1 MSPYKRPPEISN
13 LSSEE
18 FIRVIVRYSS
28 ASLLAAGLVEGLAL
42 RPEALARF
50 AEEILKPWREAI
62 FRHFRLIPATALKLR
77 AEELKTLEE
86 DPRIESIWL
95 DKPVYALL
103 DVSVPLIRA
112 PQVWERGFTGRG
124 IKVAVL
130 DTGIDYQHPDFAGRI
145 LAFTSFVG
153 GDGRDD
159 HGHGTHVAGIIAG
172 SGEASGGRYRGVA
185 PEALLLSAKVLKAD
199 GSGLMSDVMAGIE
212 WAVEQGAKIINLS
225 LGSPG
230 PCDGTDA
237 LSAMCDAAVKL
248 GVVVCAAA
256 GNDGPASG
264 TIGSP
269 GCAREVITVGAS
281 DDNDQVASFSS
292 RGPTA
297 DGRVKPDILFPG
309 VGIVSCRA
317 SGTSMGNPL
326 DNFYTSASGTSMAT
340 PHASGVAALLLQAY
354 PSLTP
359 AQIKERMM
367 ASALSLNLDPN
378 TQGAGRGDAL
388 AAMEKEVP
396 QPAPKPKGCLYLLR
410 AILEGK
416 R

>member
-1 MSPYKRPPEISN
+1 MSPHKRPPEISA
-13 LSSEE
+13 LPSEE
-18 FIRVIVRYSS
+18 VVPVIVKYTS
-28 ASLLAAGLVEGLAL
+28 ASLMAAGLAEGLAL
-42 RPEALARF
+42 SPEALARF

-62 FRHFRLIPATALKLR
+62 SRHFRLIPATALRVK
-77 AEELKTLEE
+77 AGELKALEE
-86 DPRIESIWL
+86 DPRVEAIWP

-112 PQVWERGFTGRG
+112 PQVWEKGFTGRG
-124 IKVAVL
+124 IKVAVV
-130 DTGIDYQHPDFAGRI
+130 DTGIDYEHPDFSGRI
-145 LAFTSFVG
+145 LAYTSFVG
-153 GDGRDD
+153 GDGKDD

-172 SGEASGGRYRGVA
+172 SGEASGGKYRGVA

-199 GSGLMSDVMAGIE
+199 GSGMMSDVMAGIE
-212 WAVEQGAKIINLS
+212 WAVEQGAKVINLS

-237 LSAMCDAAVKL
+237 LSAMCDAAVRA

-256 GNDGPASG
+256 GNDGPAPG

-281 DDNDQVASFSS
+281 DDYDQVASFSS

-317 SGTSMGNPL
+317 GGTSMGNPV
-326 DNFYTSASGTSMAT
+326 DDFYTSASGTSMAT

-354 PSLTP
+354 PDLTP
-359 AQIKERMM
+359 AQVKARMM
-367 ASALSLNLDPN
+367 DSALNLNLDPN

-388 AAMEKEVP
+388 AALEAEVP
-396 QPAPKPKGCLYLLR
+396 QPTKPEGCLYFLRTLLR
-410 AILEGK
+410 

>member
-1 MSPYKRPPEISN
+1 MSPYKRPPEISA
-13 LSSEE
+13 LPPEE
-18 FIRVIVRYSS
+18 VIPVIVKYTS
-28 ASLLAAGLVEGLAL
+28 ASLMAAGLVEGLAL
-42 RPEALARF
+42 SPEALARF

-62 FRHFRLIPATALKLR
+62 FRHFRLIPATALRVK
-77 AEELKTLEE
+77 AGELKALEE
-86 DPRIESIWL
+86 DPRVEAIWP

-112 PQVWERGFTGRG
+112 PQVWEKGFTGRG
-124 IKVAVL
+124 IKVAVV
-130 DTGIDYQHPDFAGRI
+130 DTGIDYEHPDFSGRI
-145 LAFTSFVG
+145 LAYTSFVG
-153 GDGRDD
+153 GDGKDD

-172 SGEASGGRYRGVA
+172 SGEASGGKYRGVA
-185 PEALLLSAKVLKAD
+185 PEALLLSAKVLRAD
-199 GSGLMSDVMAGIE
+199 GSGMMSDVMAGIE
-212 WAVEQGAKIINLS
+212 WAVEQGAKVINLS

-237 LSAMCDAAVKL
+237 LSAMCDAAVKA

-256 GNDGPASG
+256 GNDGPSPG
-264 TIGSP
+264 TVGSP

-281 DDNDQVASFSS
+281 DDSDQVAPFSS

-317 SGTSMGNPL
+317 GGTSMGTPV
-326 DNFYTSASGTSMAT
+326 DDFYTSASGTSMAT

-354 PSLTP
+354 PDLSP
-359 AQIKERMM
+359 AQVKARMM
-367 ASALSLNLDPN
+367 DSALNLNLDPN

-388 AAMEKEVP
+388 AALEAEAP
-396 QPAPKPKGCLYLLR
+396 QPPKPKGCLYFLRTLLR
-410 AILEGK
+410 

>member
-1 MSPYKRPPEISN
+1 MSPYKRPPEVSA
-13 LSSEE
+13 LPPEE
-18 FIRVIVRYSS
+18 FVPVIVKYSS
-28 ASLLAAGLVEGLAL
+28 ASLMAAGLVEGLAL
-42 RPEALARF
+42 SPEALARF

-62 FRHFRLIPATALKLR
+62 LRHFRLIPATALKLR
-77 AEELKTLEE
+77 VQELKALEE
-86 DPRIESIWL
+86 DPRVEAVWV

-112 PQVWERGFTGRG
+112 PLVWERGFTGKG
-124 IKVAVL
+124 VKVAVV
-130 DTGIDYQHPDFAGRI
+130 DTGIDPQHPDFAGRI
-145 LAFTSFVG
+145 LALTSFVG
-153 GDGRDD
+153 GNGEDD

-172 SGEASGGRYRGVA
+172 SGEASGGKYRGVA
-185 PEALLLSAKVLKAD
+185 PEALILSAKVLKAD
-199 GSGLMSDVMAGIE
+199 GSGMMSDVMAGIE

-237 LSAMCDAAVKL
+237 LSVMCDAAVKA

-256 GNDGPASG
+256 GNDGPHPG
-264 TIGSP
+264 TVGSP

-281 DDNDQVASFSS
+281 NDNDQVAPFSS

-297 DGRVKPDILFPG
+297 DGRTKPDILFPG

-354 PSLTP
+354 PDLTP
-359 AQIKERMM
+359 AQIKAKMM
-367 ASALSLNLDPN
+367 NSALNLNLDPN
-378 TQGAGRGDAL
+378 TQGAGRGDAFGAL
-388 AAMEKEVP
+388 EIEAP
-396 QPAPKPKGCLYLLR
+396 QPPAKPKGCLYFL
-410 AILEGK
+410 GTFFK
-416 R
+416 RG

>member
-1 MSPYKRPPEISN
+1 MSPHKRPPEISA
-13 LSSEE
+13 LPSEE
-18 FIRVIVRYSS
+18 VVPVIVKYTS
-28 ASLLAAGLVEGLAL
+28 ASLMAAGLVEGLAL
-42 RPEALARF
+42 SPEALARF

-62 FRHFRLIPATALKLR
+62 SRHFRLIPATALRVK
-77 AEELKTLEE
+77 AGELKALEE
-86 DPRIESIWL
+86 DPRVEAIWP

-112 PQVWERGFTGRG
+112 PQVWEKGFTGRG
-124 IKVAVL
+124 IKVAVV
-130 DTGIDYQHPDFAGRI
+130 DTGIDYEHPDFSGRI
-145 LAFTSFVG
+145 LAYTSFVG
-153 GDGRDD
+153 GDGKDD

-172 SGEASGGRYRGVA
+172 SGEASGGKYRGVA
-185 PEALLLSAKVLKAD
+185 PEALLLSAKVLRAD
-199 GSGLMSDVMAGIE
+199 GSGMMSDVMAGIE
-212 WAVEQGAKIINLS
+212 WAVEQGAKVINLS

-237 LSAMCDAAVKL
+237 LSAMCDAAVRA

-256 GNDGPASG
+256 GNDGPAPG

-281 DDNDQVASFSS
+281 DDYDQVASFSS

-317 SGTSMGNPL
+317 GGTSMGNPV
-326 DNFYTSASGTSMAT
+326 DDFYTSASGTSMAT

-354 PSLTP
+354 PDLTP
-359 AQIKERMM
+359 AQVKARMM
-367 ASALSLNLDPN
+367 DSALNLNLDPN

-388 AAMEKEVP
+388 AALEAEIP
-396 QPAPKPKGCLYLLR
+396 QPPKPEGCLYFWRTLFR
-410 AILEGK
+410 

>member
-1 MSPYKRPPEISN
+1 MSPYKRPPEVSA
-13 LSSEE
+13 LPPEE
-18 FIRVIVRYSS
+18 FVPVIVKYSS
-28 ASLLAAGLVEGLAL
+28 ASLMAAGLVEGLAL
-42 RPEALARF
+42 SPEALARF

-62 FRHFRLIPATALKLR
+62 LRHFRLIPATALKLR
-77 AEELKTLEE
+77 VQELKALEE
-86 DPRIESIWL
+86 DPRVEAVWV

-112 PQVWERGFTGRG
+112 PLVWERGFTGKG
-124 IKVAVL
+124 VKVAVV
-130 DTGIDYQHPDFAGRI
+130 DTGIDPQHPDFAGRI

-153 GDGRDD
+153 GNGEDD

-172 SGEASGGRYRGVA
+172 SGEASGGKYRGVA
-185 PEALLLSAKVLKAD
+185 PEALILSAKVLKAD
-199 GSGLMSDVMAGIE
+199 GSGMMSDVMAGIE

-237 LSAMCDAAVKL
+237 LSVMCDAAVKA

-256 GNDGPASG
+256 GNDGPHPG
-264 TIGSP
+264 TVGSP

-281 DDNDQVASFSS
+281 NDNDQVAPFSS

-297 DGRVKPDILFPG
+297 DGRTKPDILFPG

-354 PSLTP
+354 PDLTP
-359 AQIKERMM
+359 AQIKAKMM
-367 ASALSLNLDPN
+367 NSALNLNLDPN
-378 TQGAGRGDAL
+378 TQGAGRGDAFGAL
-388 AAMEKEVP
+388 EIEAP
-396 QPAPKPKGCLYLLR
+396 QPPAKPKGCLYFL
-410 AILEGK
+410 GTFFK
-416 R
+416 RG

>member
-1 MSPYKRPPEISN
+1 MSPYKRPPEVSAFPP
-13 LSSEE
+13 EE
-18 FIRVIVRYSS
+18 LVPVIVKYSS
-28 ASLLAAGLVEGLAL
+28 ASLLAADLVEGLAL
-42 RPEALARF
+42 SPEALARF

-62 FRHFRLIPATALKLR
+62 SHHFRLIPATALKVRAQELR
-77 AEELKTLEE
+77 ALEE
-86 DPRIESIWL
+86 DPRLEAIWL

-112 PQVWERGFTGRG
+112 PQVWERGFTGKG
-124 IKVAVL
+124 IKVAVV
-130 DTGIDYQHPDFAGRI
+130 DTGIDPNHPDFAGRI

-153 GDGRDD
+153 GSGEDD

-172 SGEASGGRYRGVA
+172 SGGASGGKYRGVA

-199 GSGLMSDVMAGIE
+199 GSGMMSDVMAGIE
-212 WAVEQGAKIINLS
+212 WAVEQGARVINLS

-237 LSAMCDAAVKL
+237 LSAMCDAAVKA

-256 GNDGPASG
+256 GNDGPNPG

-281 DDNDQVASFSS
+281 DDNDQVAPFSS

-297 DGRVKPDILFPG
+297 DGRIKPDILFPG

-326 DNFYTSASGTSMAT
+326 DDFYTSASGTSMAT
-340 PHASGVAALLLQAY
+340 PHASGIAALLLQAY
-354 PSLTP
+354 PDLTP
-359 AQIKERMM
+359 AQVKARMM
-367 ASALSLNLDPN
+367 DSALSLNLDPN

-388 AAMEKEVP
+388 RALEMELP
-396 QPAPKPKGCLYLLR
+396 QPPAKPKGCLYFLGTLL
-410 AILEGK
+410 K
-416 R
+416 RS

>member
-1 MSPYKRPPEISN
+1 MSPYKRPPEISA
-13 LSSEE
+13 LPPEE
-18 FIRVIVRYSS
+18 VIPVIVKYTS
-28 ASLLAAGLVEGLAL
+28 ASLMAAGLVEGLAL
-42 RPEALARF
+42 SPEALARF

-62 FRHFRLIPATALKLR
+62 FRHFRLIPATALRVK
-77 AEELKTLEE
+77 AGELKALEE
-86 DPRIESIWL
+86 DPRVEAIWP

-112 PQVWERGFTGRG
+112 PQVWEKGFTGRG
-124 IKVAVL
+124 IKVAVV
-130 DTGIDYQHPDFAGRI
+130 DTGIDYEHPDFSGRI
-145 LAFTSFVG
+145 LAYTSFVG
-153 GDGRDD
+153 GDGKDD

-172 SGEASGGRYRGVA
+172 SGEASGGKYRGVA
-185 PEALLLSAKVLKAD
+185 PEALLLSAKVLRAD
-199 GSGLMSDVMAGIE
+199 GSGMMSDVMAGIE
-212 WAVEQGAKIINLS
+212 WAVEQGAKVINLS

-237 LSAMCDAAVKL
+237 LSAMCDAAVKA

-256 GNDGPASG
+256 GNDGPSPG
-264 TIGSP
+264 TVGSP

-281 DDNDQVASFSS
+281 DDSDQVAPFSS

-317 SGTSMGNPL
+317 GGTSMGNPV
-326 DNFYTSASGTSMAT
+326 DDFYTSASGTSMAT

-354 PSLTP
+354 PDLSP
-359 AQIKERMM
+359 AQVKARMM
-367 ASALSLNLDPN
+367 DSALNLNLDPN

-388 AAMEKEVP
+388 AALEAEAP
-396 QPAPKPKGCLYLLR
+396 QPPKPGGCLYFLRTLLR
-410 AILEGK
+410 